1 MTITIESS
9 QEVKTLHVEFHKTEV
24 NLTAIQQA
32 TEKLKESQEKLD
44 ATTE

>member
-1 MTITIESS
+1 MTITIDSK

-24 NLTAIQQA
+24 DLTVIQQA
-32 TEKLKESQEKLD
+32 TEKLKESQEKLE